1 MMKWRFNSIVFLLAS
16 MLPASAVAL
25 AGSSV
30 YVVNHFYSLWAFE
43 MLGDNLV
50 FQHETEIEKHGYGPI
65 DLATDAA
72 AQILFICHERDPE
85 GVPEK
90 GGNIIELYSAKSLAH
105 VKKLTVGAD
114 SLNLTGIVYD
124 PARSKLYAT
133 NRNTDD
139 LYVFFWDADALT
151 LEPDP
156 NNPIELAN
164 IDYAC
169 GLALTGDTLYV
180 SDWHY
185 SEGARS
191 ANVYSYDVS
200 DDFEYITT
208 VDMGDG
214 VIGIAHDDYVDA
226 LYGGS
231 AIGETDDY
239 LIKRTLDPN
248 VTIQKTIGANV
259 IGIEADDDTGLVYI
273 TTYRDVDPNDSYLG
287 AVEVWNPSLW
297 TSDPNEEVES
307 SFMYA
312 SANNYANS
320 IPQPAGLAQAA

>member
-1 MMKWRFNSIVFLLAS
+1 MRKTGIALRTMIFLFAIHDARAESL
-16 MLPASAVAL
+16 
-25 AGSSV
+25 
-30 YVVNHFYSLWAFE
+30 YVLDHYNTLLTTFLID
-43 MLGDNLV
+43 GDQLV
-50 FQHETEIEKHGYGPI
+50 FQYQLGIPDHGFGPI
-65 DLATDAA
+65 DAA
-72 AQILFICHERDPE
+72 IDNASNTLLVSYESN
-85 GVPEK
+85 GSA
-90 GGNIIELYSAKSLAH
+90 GGNIIELFDARSL
-105 VKKLTVGAD
+105 KNLKTLTLGST